1 MKLGLKNK
9 SNMLPNEV
17 RLVQFTT
24 LVDAVISQINK
35 YKISSGIRDNGKM
48 LKSLETK
55 IVEEIL
61 PVREKLKERLRNARV
76 MAGAP
81 AAKRQNVGDL
91 QR

>member
-1 MKLGLKNK
+1 
-9 SNMLPNEV
+9 
-17 RLVQFTT
+17 
-24 LVDAVISQINK
+24 
-35 YKISSGIRDNGKM
+35 M

-81 AAKRQNVGDL
+81 AAANVGDL
-91 QR
+91 QGSSRSSIGNSSGVQFCTPGYA